1 MTLNQL
7 VCRAASAY
15 PEAYPLRYWD
25 PYRQEPVEN
34 PEGGDSLARF
44 VTRELADTFDP
55 GAGDDEQV
63 AAAVRC
69 MQAAADDLAAVAHA
83 LGNLSRERAAA

>member
-15 PEAYPLRYWD
+15 PDAYVTE
-25 PYRQEPVEN
+25 YRDAVKAEPRKN
-34 PEGGDSLARF
+34 PCGGDTLAEF
-44 VTRELADTFDP
+44 VATELYETYDSES
-55 GAGDDEQV
+55 GDNEQL
-63 AAAVRC
+63 ATAVKV

-83 LGNLSRERAAA
+83 LANMGRERVAA